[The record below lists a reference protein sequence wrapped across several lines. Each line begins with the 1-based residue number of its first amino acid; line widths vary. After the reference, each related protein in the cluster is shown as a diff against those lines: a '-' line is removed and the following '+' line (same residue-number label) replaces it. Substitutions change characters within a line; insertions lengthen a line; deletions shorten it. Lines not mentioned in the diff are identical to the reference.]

1 MSTDIAL
8 PADIVSAETTVTV
21 VSEQSDQKQDTQT
34 VDNVLDS
41 AACEPG
47 TETAQH
53 QQKKKKKNKKKK
65 NKFIGVDQNDGKP
78 VVTLVVDTNPFIK
91 GLPLEHIATKF
102 VTVPDIHRELKS
114 RASKERYDALEISH
128 GIETIVPDAESMQAV
143 CNFAKKTGDF
153 SSLSLA
159 DLRIIALAFMLE
171 KKANGMRHLR
181 LEPVGDQPNI
191 ADRKLL
197 ESAEIVGNTSHKY
210 DENEA
215 VDIEEEQVESSEIE
229 QKVESLSISSNT
241 VAETQPESVDV
252 PVESQISDPAASDV
266 LQSVKN
272 DELEVGSDEDM
283 DEDGFDSDFGN
294 TSASAGAA
302 ADAQEDAEDDNDGW
316 EVARPKTKKRVEHV
330 DEFFNGDWI
339 TPKNVKHHLAN
350 NAMGMKDTQV
360 DQPQRAI
367 KVACVTSDFAMQ
379 NVMLKM
385 GIRLVTPDGIAVT
398 RLYTWVLR
406 CHACGHLTGDMNKQF
421 CPSCGHATLKRC
433 SVSTGSNGRLQ
444 VHLKTNYIYNLRGT
458 IYSMPKARGG
468 QHTTKDIITRADD
481 KAYLRAMDYKKRVE
495 SRSNAGLSGSS
506 SLMDPDF
513 IPGLLTE
520 SLLSDRNGYGVATDA
535 RGMPMV
541 TRNRKNPNANRRT
554 GNRKNKRR
562 DN

>member
-1 MSTDIAL
+1 
-8 PADIVSAETTVTV
+8 
-21 VSEQSDQKQDTQT
+21 
-34 VDNVLDS
+34 
-41 AACEPG
+41 
-47 TETAQH
+47 
-53 QQKKKKKNKKKK
+53 
-65 NKFIGVDQNDGKP
+65 
-78 VVTLVVDTNPFIK
+78 
-91 GLPLEHIATKF
+91 
-102 VTVPDIHRELKS
+102 ELKS

-398 RLYTWVLR
+398 
-406 CHACGHLTGDMNKQF
+406 
-421 CPSCGHATLKRC
+421 
-433 SVSTGSNGRLQ
+433 
-444 VHLKTNYIYNLRGT
+444 
-458 IYSMPKARGG
+458 
-468 QHTTKDIITRADD
+468 
-481 KAYLRAMDYKKRVE
+481 
-495 SRSNAGLSGSS
+495 
-506 SLMDPDF
+506 
-513 IPGLLTE
+513 
-520 SLLSDRNGYGVATDA
+520 
-535 RGMPMV
+535 
-541 TRNRKNPNANRRT
+541 
-554 GNRKNKRR
+554 
-562 DN
+562 